1 MHTALDTLERL
12 NAALIRSQNG
22 QLPQS
27 EMVRLWREES
37 ALLNLP
43 SRFTDVLTPLL
54 DRIEASVL
62 FSEES
67 CSFSQKDLLTH
78 LQLWSDKA
86 RLKLASPGP
95 LEAQNTGVGAAVVG
109 SDNPGT
115 GSSVG
120 AGGA

>member
-1 MHTALDTLERL
+1 MRTALETLEHL
-12 NAALIRSQNG
+12 NAALVRSQKG

-37 ALLNLP
+37 ASLNLP
-43 SRFTDVLTPLL
+43 SRFSEVLIPLL

-67 CSFSQKDLLTH
+67 CSFSQKDLLAH

-86 RLKLASPGP
+86 RLKLA
-95 LEAQNTGVGAAVVG
+95 
-109 SDNPGT
+109 NPDQ
-115 GSSVG
+115 
-120 AGGA
+120 ARPA

>member
-1 MHTALDTLERL
+1 MRTALETLEHL
-12 NAALIRSQNG
+12 NAALVRCQKG

-37 ALLNLP
+37 ASLNLP
-43 SRFTDVLTPLL
+43 SRFSEVLIPLL

-67 CSFSQKDLLTH
+67 CSFSQKDLLAH

-86 RLKLASPGP
+86 RLKLANPDQAGP
-95 LEAQNTGVGAAVVG
+95 A
-109 SDNPGT
+109 
-115 GSSVG
+115 
-120 AGGA
+120 